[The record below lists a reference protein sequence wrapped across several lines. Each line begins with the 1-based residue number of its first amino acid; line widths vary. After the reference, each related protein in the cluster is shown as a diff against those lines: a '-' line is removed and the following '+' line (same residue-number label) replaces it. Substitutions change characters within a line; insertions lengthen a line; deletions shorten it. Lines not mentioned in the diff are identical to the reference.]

1 MRQMQLIYV
10 SRPFGFDIATLNTI
24 LFSARHHN
32 KRDGITG
39 SLICR
44 DDIFLQMLEGP
55 RDLVTATYG
64 RIMRDDRHIE
74 IVGLY
79 QGDLETRLFPQW
91 EMRHDPVRSWMWTP
105 EQVRAG
111 APQNASA
118 EELRAIFARIAA
130 EPYQE
135 TVL

>member
-1 MRQMQLIYV
+1 MQLIYV
-10 SRPFGFDIATLNTI
+10 SRPFGFDIATLNNI
-24 LFSARHHN
+24 LFAARHHN

-44 DDIFLQMLEGP
+44 EDIYLQMLEGP
-55 RDLVTATYG
+55 RDLVTAAYG

-79 QGDLETRLFPQW
+79 QGDLKTRLFPRW
-91 EMRHDPVRSWMWTP
+91 EMRHDPMRSWMWTP
-105 EQVRAG
+105 DEVYAG

-118 EELRAIFARIAA
+118 EDLRAIFARIAS
-130 EPYQE
+130 EPYKE
-135 TVL
+135 EILG